1 MGHKI
6 QNVKT
11 KLGRALRCLKLRGEG
26 FRLNKILLSW
36 NSMTLIEISSR
47 VGKGFLSHI
56 TRREDASM
64 ERFMVQGKGEDT
76 RPRARPSMRSTTLEL
91 HKKSC
96 STRGMAMD
104 R

>member
-1 MGHKI
+1 MFKI
-6 QNVKT
+6 ERRGISIKQNFTFMELYDVNWNKQQ
-11 KLGRALRCLKLRGEG
+11 GREG
-26 FRLNKILLSW
+26 Y
-36 NSMTLIEISSR
+36 T
-47 VGKGFLSHI
+47 FLSHI